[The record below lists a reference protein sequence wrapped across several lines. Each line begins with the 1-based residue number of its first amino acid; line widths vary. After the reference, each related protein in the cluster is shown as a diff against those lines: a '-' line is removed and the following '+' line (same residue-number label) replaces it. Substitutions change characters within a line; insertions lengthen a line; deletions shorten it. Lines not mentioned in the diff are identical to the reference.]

1 MESGGKGMKAKH
13 IFSVL
18 AGIHILIGMALCG
31 MLLNPGELLK
41 NMFPTLEFDPIFV
54 QLIVGQ
60 IRVVI
65 VHSLGAGFI
74 MLMARGITNASDAK
88 RILRGYC
95 IFGALVLLNATYGAL
110 FATMPPIP
118 VVILYIV
125 GFALAAYGSA
135 KATVE

>member
-1 MESGGKGMKAKH
+1 MKAKH

-18 AGIHILIGMALCG
+18 AGIHILIGMALGG
-31 MLLNPGELLK
+31 MLLNPEEALK
-41 NMFPTLEFDPIFV
+41 NWITVEIDPSILTLIKG
-54 QLIVGQ
+54 QL
-60 IRVVI
+60 RVVI

-74 MLMARGITNASDAK
+74 MLMARGITNVSDAK

-95 IFGALVLLNATYGAL
+95 IFGGLVLLNATYGAL

-118 VVILYIV
+118 VVIMYIV